1 MNRHTLM
8 DRTIQNC
15 SETVHVVD
23 RIVQKP
29 YM

>member
-1 MNRHTLM
+1 LI